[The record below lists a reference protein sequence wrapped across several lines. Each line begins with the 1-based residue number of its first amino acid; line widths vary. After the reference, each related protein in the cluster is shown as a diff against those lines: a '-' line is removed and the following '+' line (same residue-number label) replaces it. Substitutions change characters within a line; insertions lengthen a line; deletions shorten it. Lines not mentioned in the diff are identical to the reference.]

1 MKFETANERF
11 QLLLVSTDEWFAH
24 PQATIR
30 ADLSVICLVIKKVS
44 VSCIHVVAL
53 CSFFKKDTYSSSANI
68 TKVCGLDGLG
78 CYTLLSAGLLT

>member
-1 MKFETANERF
+1 MIGLHT
-11 QLLLVSTDEWFAH
+11 L
-24 PQATIR
+24 ATIR
-30 ADLSVICLVIKKVS
+30 ADLYVICVVIKKVS

-53 CSFFKKDTYSSSANI
+53 CAFYKRNTYSSSANI